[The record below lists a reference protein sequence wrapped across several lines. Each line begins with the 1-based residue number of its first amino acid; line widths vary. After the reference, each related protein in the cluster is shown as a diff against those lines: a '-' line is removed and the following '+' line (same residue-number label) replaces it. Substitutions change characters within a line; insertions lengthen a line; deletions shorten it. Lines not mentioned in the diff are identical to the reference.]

1 MTVHEL
7 QTIPP
12 FFQDVL
18 EGRKT
23 FELRKDDR
31 GFSEGDELWL
41 REWVTGR
48 GFTGRSIRKRI
59 VYMIGHDE
67 VLPPSITGLVDG
79 HVILGLAPVAWR
91 SAGVYGDDAPRVV
104 DPDAAPNDYEIDG
117 GT

>member
-7 QTIPP
+7 KTIPP

-31 GFSEGDELWL
+31 GFREGDELWL

-59 VYMIGHDE
+59 VYMVGHDE
-67 VLPPSITGLVDG
+67 VLSSSITGLLDG
-79 HVILGLAPVAWR
+79 HVILGLAAVAWR
-91 SAGVYGDDAPRVV
+91 SAGVYGDPAPGGCAGVV
-104 DPDAAPNDYEIDG
+104 IP
-117 GT
+117 